1 MQQMKQIARHRDAVR
16 PSSVLQRWV
25 SQACMFAVLS
35 LGFAQVSQA
44 GVISTYELGQ
54 AEQRTDRQAQLQ
66 DFLARADV
74 AAELERFGVSAADVM
89 ARVQNLTDA
98 EILALQGRIE
108 EQVAGGDALAVIG
121 VVFLVL
127 LILEVVG
134 VTDIFKSV

>member
-1 MQQMKQIARHRDAVR
+1 MQQTRELTRHGVAVKR
-16 PSSVLQRWV
+16 ASAWQHWV
-25 SQACMFAVLS
+25 CQVCVVALLS
-35 LGFAQVSQA
+35 LGFAQTSQA
-44 GVISTYELGQ
+44 GVVSTPDFARADLRAASTAEL
-54 AEQRTDRQAQLQ
+54 RV
-66 DFLARADV
+66 FLARADV
-74 AAELERFGVSAADVM
+74 ASELARYGVSADDVM
-89 ARVQNLTDA
+89 ARVANLTDQ

>member
-1 MQQMKQIARHRDAVR
+1 
-16 PSSVLQRWV
+16 
-25 SQACMFAVLS
+25 MFAVLS